1 MKEASVELKAGY
13 RMGDETDAHQKL
25 LARNAFAKKSAFFRH
40 HTSTCGANETKT
52 FLTGDT

>member
-13 RMGDETDAHQKL
+13 RMGDETDAPQKL

-40 HTSTCGANETKT
+40 HTSTCGADETKT